1 MREVLS
7 VHEPLLVNTLG
18 HCAGTLIFAT
28 FLMLLLRDRAGSRL
42 GDSRRTIA
50 AATVALLWNVLS
62 LLVIAY
68 SDRPEGPPE
77 SLTRLSTSALSVLPA
92 ILLHLSLGPSFRWI
106 RLAGYG
112 VSALAVGYHAS
123 EVLLNAPENHLLAL
137 RLVTLGFGALTLIA
151 AAALV
156 RSGETRRL
164 TSRLVGTMALF
175 LFSISFVHFG
185 FPHTHSWPMEMVA
198 HHAGIPLALF
208 VLLQDY
214 RFLLLDAF
222 VRFLSNMTLAGLAVI
237 GLVTLVDLN
246 RLLAWSATSPFR
258 QGMLIC
264 AAAALLPAFTL
275 LRAACSDL
283 LTRLVFRRRSV
294 DQVLVSL
301 RESGAQLDR
310 AVSVI
315 GAFFDAEA
323 KSSSDPRAG
332 IVRPTAVPDMSP
344 ADRERLEAAGI
355 EAVIPIHQPGAG
367 VRYILLGRRQGG
379 RRYLSEDFE
388 AMSRMQ
394 KEIADQLERHHEA
407 ELRRLVSQAEIRA
420 LQAQIHPHFLFN
432 AFNTLYGIIPRE
444 ARGARQTVLNLA
456 DILRYF
462 LKSERTYIPLR
473 EELDIIRAY
482 LEIEA
487 LRLGD
492 KLQTRIEVP
501 PDALDVMIPV
511 LTIEPLVENAVK
523 HGVANQPEGGLV
535 LLEVERREDRLQIT
549 VTDTGPGF
557 TERTSSGTGVGL
569 ENVTRRLQ
577 LCYGAG
583 AGLRMERVGPE
594 TRVAFAVPVAK
605 PEAVAG

>member
-28 FLMLLLRDRAGSRL
+28 FLTLLLRDRAGSRL

-68 SDRPEGPPE
+68 SDRPAGPPE
-77 SLTRLSTSALSVLPA
+77 FLTRLSTSALSVLPA
-92 ILLHLSLGPSFRWI
+92 ILLHLSLGASFRWI

-137 RLVTLGFGALTLIA
+137 RLATLGFGALTLIA

-185 FPHTHSWPMEMVA
+185 LPHTHSWPMEMVA

-222 VRFLSNMTLAGLAVI
+222 VRFLSNMTLAGLLVI
-237 GLVTLVDLN
+237 GLVSVVDV
-246 RLLAWSATSPFR
+246 RGLLAWSSASPFR

-264 AAAALLPAFTL
+264 AAAAMLPAFTV
-275 LRAACSDL
+275 LRSACSHL

-294 DQVLVSL
+294 DAVLVSL
-301 RESGAQLDR
+301 RESGGQIDR
-310 AVSVI
+310 AATII
-315 GAFFDAEA
+315 GAFFDAGA
-323 KSSSDPRAG
+323 KSGSETLGDIG
-332 IVRPTAVPDMSP
+332 RPAAVLDLP
-344 ADRERLEAAGI
+344 ATDRERLEMAGI
-355 EAVIPIHQPGAG
+355 EAVIPIHQPGGG
-367 VRYILLGRRQGG
+367 VRHILLGRRQGG

-394 KEIADQLERHHEA
+394 QEIGDQLERHHEA
-407 ELRRLVSQAEIRA
+407 ELQRLVSQAEMRA

-473 EELDIIRAY
+473 EELEIIRAY

-487 LRLGD
+487 LRLGQ
-492 KLQTRIEVP
+492 KLRTRIEVP
-501 PDALDVMIPV
+501 AEALDVLIPV
-511 LTIEPLVENAVK
+511 LTVEPLVENAVK
-523 HGVANQPEGGLV
+523 HGVAQQPEGGLV
-535 LLEVERREDRLQIT
+535 VVEVERREDRLHIA

-557 TERTSSGTGVGL
+557 TERPSAGTGVGL

-577 LCYGAG
+577 LCYGPD
-583 AGLRMERVGPE
+583 AGLRIERAGGE

-605 PEAVAG
+605 PEAVAR